1 MYYRS
6 NNKIIK
12 LLLPNNKFINIQM
25 AGDERE
31 LKELI
36 STIIDLNPDQIKG
49 IKDSYGNYFT
59 ISSALATDII
69 NQKDDN
75 YFELIYSK
83 NISKINNSNENVV
96 LNTTPNVGNYYA
108 NYYFNSKNNNSNN
121 LHNIYSHNKIPYITS
136 LNKLNVNTFSHYETF
151 NNNNTNKLTQSNSMS
166 LTERN
171 NNLNFNLYKN
181 KTLSL
186 SANLYQNNNLNIS
199 SNFSSNKI
207 QVYNAFL
214 NQLYSN
220 NQFNELEYNEILKF
234 INKQDFEILKQ
245 FDEFTNG
252 QLDEQSFINNIK
264 YLYNKKNIYSNLN
277 DKEKMVKLNTIG
289 PEKFSKTFD
298 FKSNDVLKS
307 DYDLL
312 DDSDDIE
319 LNNIFKE
326 AIYKKLVNYF
336 NNKTDIEIL
345 RLIFKYD
352 NEFVNQS
359 LKEYKIDKNFDNL
372 KLVIKRIIERHKK
385 KTIINRHSS
394 HLNVSQKKLKKNN
407 NVFSREKKRFHSSQ
421 ESSLIEDQK
430 KLFGIKPILTEN
442 SIKYE
447 PLKTENYQKP
457 IIIDKMINKKTNN
470 ILKKKN
476 TKNNNNKKEIDLI
489 EKYLSKNYK
498 IYYNV
503 IIKNNNDV
511 YNDIK
516 KFYKENEKKS
526 DIKDLLNKKIYETII
541 SDLLAYYKKINNPIK
556 KKELDIINRLLV
568 EEDKKIDIFFEQL
581 SVDKRLNSFFVDL
594 INSVE
599 KVKTHLLVTNSFD
612 SSVDLDVSENEV
624 NN

>member
-108 NYYFNSKNNNSNN
+108 NYYFNSKNNNSNS
-121 LHNIYSHNKIPYITS
+121 LHNIYTHNKIPYITS

-151 NNNNTNKLTQSNSMS
+151 NNNNLNKLTQSNSMS

-186 SANLYQNNNLNIS
+186 STNLCHNNKLNIS

-214 NQLYSN
+214 NQLYSS
-220 NQFNELEYNEILKF
+220 NQFNELEYNEILNS
-234 INKQDFEILKQ
+234 INKQDFEILNL

-252 QLDEQSFINNIK
+252 QLDEQSFIN
-264 YLYNKKNIYSNLN
+264 KKNIINNLN
-277 DKEKMVKLNTIG
+277 DKEKTLKLNTIG
-289 PEKFSKTFD
+289 NENFSKTFD

-307 DYDLL
+307 ENDIYD
-312 DDSDDIE
+312 DTDIE

-385 KTIINRHSS
+385 KTIINRHSRQI
-394 HLNVSQKKLKKNN
+394 NVIQKKKDFIAHKK
-407 NVFSREKKRFHSSQ
+407 V
-421 ESSLIEDQK
+421 L
-430 KLFGIKPILTEN
+430 
-442 SIKYE
+442 
-447 PLKTENYQKP
+447 
-457 IIIDKMINKKTNN
+457 
-470 ILKKKN
+470 
-476 TKNNNNKKEIDLI
+476 
-489 EKYLSKNYK
+489 
-498 IYYNV
+498 
-503 IIKNNNDV
+503 
-511 YNDIK
+511 
-516 KFYKENEKKS
+516 
-526 DIKDLLNKKIYETII
+526 
-541 SDLLAYYKKINNPIK
+541 
-556 KKELDIINRLLV
+556 
-568 EEDKKIDIFFEQL
+568 
-581 SVDKRLNSFFVDL
+581 
-594 INSVE
+594 
-599 KVKTHLLVTNSFD
+599 
-612 SSVDLDVSENEV
+612 
-624 NN
+624 

>member
-25 AGDERE
+25 AGDETE

-36 STIIDLNPDQIKG
+36 STIIDINPDQIKG

-59 ISSALATDII
+59 ISSALVTEII

-75 YFELIYSK
+75 YFELIYNK
-83 NISKINNSNENVV
+83 NISKANNINEDKKNVV

-121 LHNIYSHNKIPYITS
+121 LNNIHNINKIPYITS
-136 LNKLNVNTFSHYETF
+136 LNKLDLNIFSHYQTL
-151 NNNNTNKLTQSNSMS
+151 NNNNLNKLTPSNSMS

-171 NNLNFNLYKN
+171 NINLNKYKN

-186 SANLYQNNNLNIS
+186 STNFNHNNNLNID
-199 SNFSSNKI
+199 SNFSLNKI
-207 QVYNAFL
+207 QVYKAFL

-220 NQFNELEYNEILKF
+220 NLFNEIEYSEILKF
-234 INKQDFEILKQ
+234 INKKDFEILTQ

-252 QLDEQSFINNIK
+252 QLDQQSFINNIK
-264 YLYNKKNIYSNLN
+264 YLYNKKNIYSNLVE
-277 DKEKMVKLNTIG
+277 KEKMYKLNTFD
-289 PEKFSKTFD
+289 PEKLSKTFD
-298 FKSNDVLKS
+298 LKYNDNFNYDNDIES
-307 DYDLL
+307 DN
-312 DDSDDIE
+312 E

-326 AIYKKLVNYF
+326 AIYKKLVHYF

-345 RLIFKYD
+345 RLIFKYN
-352 NEFVNQS
+352 NEFVNKS

-385 KTIINRHSS
+385 KIKINRNSS
-394 HLNVSQKKLKKNN
+394 RLNVSQKKNKQKNN
-407 NVFSREKKRFHSSQ
+407 NFKREKKRFHSSQ
-421 ESSLIEDQK
+421 ESSIIEDQK
-430 KLFGIKPILTEN
+430 KLFGMKPITNETIIN
-442 SIKYE
+442 YE

-457 IIIDKMINKKTNN
+457 IIIDNMINKKTYN

-476 TKNNNNKKEIDLI
+476 TKNNNKKEIDLI

-503 IIKNNNDV
+503 IIKNNQDL

-516 KFYKENEKKS
+516 KFYKENEKK
-526 DIKDLLNKKIYETII
+526 DNIKDLLNNKIYQTII
-541 SDLLAYYKKINNPIK
+541 QDLSAYYKKINNPIQ
-556 KKELDIINRLLV
+556 KKELDIINKLLL
-568 EEDKKIDIFFEQL
+568 EDNEKIDTFFNQLSIDKK
-581 SVDKRLNSFFVDL
+581 LNSFFAEL

-599 KVKTHLLVTNSFD
+599 KVKTQLLISNSFD
-612 SSVDLDVSENEV
+612 SSVDLDVDEN
-624 NN
+624 N

>member
-1 MYYRS
+1 M
-6 NNKIIK
+6 
-12 LLLPNNKFINIQM
+12 
-25 AGDERE
+25 
-31 LKELI
+31 
-36 STIIDLNPDQIKG
+36 
-49 IKDSYGNYFT
+49 
-59 ISSALATDII
+59 
-69 NQKDDN
+69 
-75 YFELIYSK
+75 
-83 NISKINNSNENVV
+83 
-96 LNTTPNVGNYYA
+96 
-108 NYYFNSKNNNSNN
+108 
-121 LHNIYSHNKIPYITS
+121 
-136 LNKLNVNTFSHYETF
+136 
-151 NNNNTNKLTQSNSMS
+151 
-166 LTERN
+166 
-171 NNLNFNLYKN
+171 
-181 KTLSL
+181 
-186 SANLYQNNNLNIS
+186 
-199 SNFSSNKI
+199 
-207 QVYNAFL
+207 
-214 NQLYSN
+214 
-220 NQFNELEYNEILKF
+220 
-234 INKQDFEILKQ
+234 KQ

-264 YLYNKKNIYSNLN
+264 YIYNKKNIYSNLN
-277 DKEKMVKLNTIG
+277 DKEKMIKLNTIG

-372 KLVIKRIIERHKK
+372 RLVIKRIIERHKK

-430 KLFGIKPILTEN
+430 KLFGMKPIVTEN
-442 SIKYE
+442 SINYE

-476 TKNNNNKKEIDLI
+476 TKNNNKKEIDLI

-503 IIKNNNDV
+503 VIKNNNDS

-556 KKELDIINRLLV
+556 KKERS
-568 EEDKKIDIFFEQL
+568 EER
-581 SVDKRLNSFFVDL
+581 V
-594 INSVE
+594 
-599 KVKTHLLVTNSFD
+599 
-612 SSVDLDVSENEV
+612 
-624 NN
+624 